1 MEQQQG
7 GRRSVGFSLA
17 CASLSLVCWYR
28 QGSCICW
35 KSLAAPSVVGGDAV
49 LSLTAGD
56 AHGCT
61 WRRGKPAYIA
71 SKRHLLRLTSVACA
85 TRGVF
90 FYKPLSRISEPS
102 SSPHLRAAGN
112 RTRGGGR
119 SCVLPGPG
127 GIGVP
132 LGICPTQPAAQ
143 HIPTQL
149 CLCPGHSKV
158 FWSNPTT
165 PLLLA
170 QVQRNQ
176 REGTGC

>member
-1 MEQQQG
+1 M
-7 GRRSVGFSLA
+7 GFSLA

-112 RTRGGGR
+112 RTQGGPDPG
-119 SCVLPGPG
+119 SCLGQEGLGFPLGS
-127 GIGVP
+127 VP
-132 LGICPTQPAAQ
+132 LSQQLSTYLHSSVRVQDTVRCFGPTP
-143 HIPTQL
+143 
-149 CLCPGHSKV
+149 
-158 FWSNPTT
+158 
-165 PLLLA
+165 PLLCSLPRCRGTSGRGQAADTA
-170 QVQRNQ
+170 QPPQA
-176 REGTGC
+176 EE